1 VNIFAGRPAQKKV
14 GFNRA
19 SASVLDLIGDTPLL
33 RLSNALGSGSC
44 LYAKTEYQNPS
55 GSIKDRMVKYAIE
68 MAELR
73 GELTPGATIVE
84 ASSGNTGVSVSMIAA
99 VKGYRAL
106 IAVPDSTSGVKVRMM
121 RQYGAEIVFT
131 RSGDGIGAVV
141 EKARELA
148 AERGAYMLNQ
158 FRNTD
163 NIKAHHVTG
172 EEILAQADAVSV
184 FVAGVGTGGTLL
196 GVAEVLKQADTETRV
211 VAVEPEA
218 APALYNLFYG
228 TNLPVGA
235 GIPHRIEGI
244 GETFVPRIVEQNL
257 GLLDGV
263 VLVSDE
269 EALAATAGLARMH
282 GLCVGVSSGA
292 NVYAAVQTAKTV
304 GGKVVTVLPDSGQ
317 RYV

>member
-1 VNIFAGRPAQKKV
+1 LNSV
-14 GFNRA
+14 
-19 SASVLDLIGDTPLL
+19 SASVLDLIGNTPLL

-44 LYAKTEYQNPS
+44 LYAKPEYQNPT
-55 GSIKDRMVKYAIE
+55 GSIKDRMVKYVVE
-68 MAELR
+68 MAERR

-106 IAVPDSTSGVKVRMM
+106 IVVPDSTSGVKARMM
-121 RQYGAEIVFT
+121 KRYGAEIVFT
-131 RSGDGIGAVV
+131 KSGDGIKAVV

-163 NIKAHHVTG
+163 NLKAHRVTG
-172 EEILAQADAVSV
+172 EEVLAQAGSVSV

-196 GVAEVLKQADTETRV
+196 GVAETLKQADPDTRI
-211 VAVEPEA
+211 VALEPET
-218 APALYNLFYG
+218 APALYNVFHG
-228 TNLPVGA
+228 THLPIGT
-235 GIPHRIEGI
+235 GIPHSIEGI

-257 GLLDGV
+257 GLIDDV
-263 VLVSDE
+263 MLVSDE
-269 EALAATAGLARMH
+269 DAYEATAALASMH

-292 NVYAAVQTAKTV
+292 NVFAAAQIAKNV
-304 GGKVVTVLPDSGQ
+304 AGKVVTVLPDSGQ
-317 RYV
+317 RYI